1 MTDSRS
7 CRAKSRHAG
16 RNAPRPFGVA
26 QESLRS
32 GPTGLVFLASLAL
45 AGCDTVQTSLGGQ
58 AAESADFVWL
68 FTIFVAVTG
77 FFYLLIIV
85 GLVAALVRG
94 RRAGRGHVTEKGEHH
109 VRNPALRVALIAWS
123 ALIVVTLLGLS
134 LASFFTDRSMAASA
148 AHPGLDIQVTGN
160 QWWWDVEYVSPTASQ
175 RLRTANELHLPVGV
189 PARIQLKS
197 NDVIHSLWIPNLA
210 GKQDLIPGR
219 DTDLTILPRKAGLY
233 RAQCAEFCGAQH
245 AHMALDVTVESKED
259 FERWWAAQLQ
269 PAPAPRTPQQLA
281 GLRYVTTRECGTC
294 HAIAGTPAS
303 AQFGPDLTH
312 FASRR
317 SIAAGTLP
325 MNRGNL
331 YGWVADPQSQK
342 PGTKM
347 PTVGLERAELHAI
360 VAYLETLK

>member
-1 MTDSRS
+1 MIR
-7 CRAKSRHAG
+7 RGGAA
-16 RNAPRPFGVA
+16 A
-26 QESLRS
+26 LL
-32 GPTGLVFLASLAL
+32 GLAA

-58 AAESADFVWL
+58 GADSADFMGL
-68 FTIFVAVTG
+68 FKLFLAVTG
-77 FFYLLIIV
+77 FFYLLVIG
-85 GLVAALVRG
+85 GLIAALVR
-94 RRAGRGHVTEKGEHH
+94 RRSGKAHVAERGEHH
-109 VRNPALRVALIAWS
+109 VQIPAIRLALIVWS

-148 AHPGLDIQVTGN
+148 AHPGVEIMVTGN

-175 RLRTANELHLPVGV
+175 RFRTANELHLPVGV

-219 DTDLTILPRKAGLY
+219 DTDLNLLPRKIGLY

-245 AHMALDVTVESKED
+245 AHMALDVTVESKAD
-259 FERWWAAQLQ
+259 FERWWAAQLR
-269 PAPAPRTPQQLA
+269 PAAAPRTPEQLA
-281 GLRYVTTRECGTC
+281 GLRYFSSRECAAC
-294 HAIAGTPAS
+294 HAIAGTSAS
-303 AQFGPDLTH
+303 ASFGPDLTH

-317 SIAAGTLP
+317 SIAAGTMP
-325 MNRGNL
+325 MNSGNL

-342 PGTKM
+342 PGTRM
-347 PTVGLERAELHAI
+347 PTVGLEPAELHAV